1 MIDHITINV
10 RDLEKSKAFYEK
22 ALAAL
27 GMKVNLGSAEDFFWG
42 FGPSQEPEFEIAAG
56 RFFIGQSD
64 ESHPVSPNIHIAFRA
79 KDQAEVQAFYDAAIA
94 AGGTGNGTPGLRP
107 EYGETYYAAFVLD
120 PDGNNIE
127 TVTFA
132 RNNQLPT
139 I

>member
-22 ALAAL
+22 ALATL
-27 GMKVNLGSAEDFFWG
+27 GMKVNLGSAGDFFWG

-64 ESHPVSPNIHIAFRA
+64 ENHPVSHNTHVAFRA
-79 KDQAEVQAFYDAAIA
+79 KNRTDVQAFHDDAIA
-94 AGGTGNGTPGLRP
+94 AGGKSNGRPGLRP

-127 TVTFA
+127 AVTFA
-132 RNNQLPT
+132 TEQQLG